1 MKVGNNEDIKIE
13 FFTLAYT
20 LANRVKGVVSPN
32 PAVGAVIVK
41 NGKVVSA
48 GATEP
53 NYGRHAEVVAIENA
67 KVPLRGATMIVTLE
81 PHQFQGKNPP
91 CTERIIESGINRVF
105 VGTIDKNPMVNGKGI
120 ARLKSAG
127 IEVKVGFLEDDLLEL
142 NEDFFKFV
150 TTGKPFVTVK
160 YAMSIDGKLATITGD
175 SKWISSESSREY
187 VHSELRRKADAILVG
202 VNTIIADNPH
212 LTIRYKKKEYL
223 YKQPLRCV
231 VDPFGKTPID
241 SNILTDNLPTLLFV
255 SEKASKDFL
264 SYISK
269 LPNKRY
275 EIVEL
280 VNERYLNVNEIITKL
295 GEMKIINLLVEG
307 GGEIIGSFFDNNL
320 VDKVYAFISP
330 KFLGGKNAKVIG
342 GNGISKVEDAIKLYD
357 VSAFRFEDDIM
368 IKGYVE
374 KPY

>member
-1 MKVGNNEDIKIE
+1 MKIGSEDIKIE
-13 FFTLAYT
+13 FFTLAYS
-20 LANRVKGVVSPN
+20 LANRVKGISSPN

-41 NGKVVSA
+41 NGKVVSM

-53 NYGRHAEVVAIENA
+53 NYGKHAEIVAIENA
-67 KVPLRGATMIVTLE
+67 KVPLKNATMIVTLE
-81 PHQFQGKNPP
+81 PHQFYGKNPP
-91 CTERIIESGINRVF
+91 CTERIIEAGISKVF

-127 IEVKVGFLEDDLLEL
+127 VEVKVGFLEDDLLEL
-142 NEDFFKFV
+142 NEDFFKFI
-150 TTGKPFVTVK
+150 TTGKPFITVK

-202 VNTIIADNPH
+202 VNTIIADNPYM
-212 LTIRYKKKEYL
+212 TIRYKKKEYL

-241 SNILTDNLPTLLFV
+241 SNVFSDDLPTLFFV
-255 SEKASKDFL
+255 SEKTSKDFL
-264 SYISK
+264 SYVSK
-269 LPNKRY
+269 ANNKKY
-275 EIVEL
+275 EIVSL
-280 VNERYLNVNEIITKL
+280 INDRYLDVNEIVAKL

-307 GGEIIGSFFDNNL
+307 GGEVIGSFFDNNL
-320 VDKVYAFISP
+320 VDKVFVFVSP
-330 KFLGGKNAKVIG
+330 RFLGGKGAKVIG
-342 GNGISKVEDAIKLYD
+342 GKGISKVEDSIKMYD